1 MTAGNHQ
8 ITKTPTTGAQP
19 KTTTGGAIVEKLEA
33 WMLTQQISVD
43 EKTKFNALIDSLK
56 GSDRLQIVKC
66 FIEYLESATIYR
78 SIWIQQI
85 AGLMN
90 EIDRGLAAAKFADR
104 QFKITVDARE
114 WFRRQHELR
123 QTKFDTAV
131 DRWSQKPLVGGLF
144 GSLKAIQTANAAYLS
159 HGVDLPAALTYFVR
173 KVREENERDINRT
186 YIKVPEPVEQLVR
199 IIDSGRC
206 DFAGLGDPLQGMLV
220 WPISKD
226 WFQDLLGISG
236 AKSYL
241 SSEHKKTVGEKII
254 RSSYEKEFPG
264 QRSKSDGKF
273 ERKNLD
279 VLVHKNV
286 FVHGNK
292 KPRK

>member
-1 MTAGNHQ
+1 MTARKHQ
-8 ITKTPTTGAQP
+8 ITKNPTTGAQP
-19 KTTTGGAIVEKLEA
+19 KTTTAGDIVEKLEA

-43 EKTKFNALIDSLK
+43 EITKFNALIDSLK
-56 GSDRLQIVKC
+56 GPNRLQIVIC
-66 FIEYLESATIYR
+66 FIDYLESATIYR

-85 AGLMN
+85 AGLMK
-90 EIDRGLAAAKFADR
+90 EIDRGLAADKFADR

-131 DRWSQKPLVGGLF
+131 DSWSQKPLVGGLF
-144 GSLKAIQTANAAYLS
+144 GSLKAIQTANTAYLS
-159 HGVDLPAALTYFVR
+159 HGSDLPAALTDFVR
-173 KVREENERDINRT
+173 KVREENERDLNRT
-186 YIKVPEPVEQLVR
+186 YIKVPEPVELLVR

-236 AKSYL
+236 AKTYL

>member
-1 MTAGNHQ
+1 M
-8 ITKTPTTGAQP
+8 
-19 KTTTGGAIVEKLEA
+19 
-33 WMLTQQISVD
+33 
-43 EKTKFNALIDSLK
+43 
-56 GSDRLQIVKC
+56 
-66 FIEYLESATIYR
+66 
-78 SIWIQQI
+78 
-85 AGLMN
+85 
-90 EIDRGLAAAKFADR
+90 
-104 QFKITVDARE
+104 
-114 WFRRQHELR
+114 
-123 QTKFDTAV
+123 
-131 DRWSQKPLVGGLF
+131 
-144 GSLKAIQTANAAYLS
+144 
-159 HGVDLPAALTYFVR
+159 
-173 KVREENERDINRT
+173 
-186 YIKVPEPVEQLVR
+186 PEPVEQLVR

-236 AKSYL
+236 AKRYL

-273 ERKNLD
+273 ARKNLQELID
-279 VLVHKNV
+279 KNV